1 MISPFETFE
10 EFSTAEGPIYTF
22 ANSPAVIGILLVI
35 CLLLSLYFVYA
46 SFVIKK
52 GASNAQNPM
61 FLGIVIATGAL
72 SLADHLYSNH
82 IRGSDYPRGE
92 AALHRPTANVTQSDK
107 AASRNTHSNFQ
118 PLALLGLVGGGTAT
132 HRRKSRRP
140 QRYAA
145 IRKRRVR

>member
-22 ANSPAVIGILLVI
+22 ANSPAVIGVLLII
-35 CLLLSLYFVYA
+35 CLLISLYFVYA

-52 GASNAQNPM
+52 GVSTGQNPM

-72 SLADHLYSNH
+72 SLADHVYANH
-82 IRGSDYPRGE
+82 FREGD
-92 AALHRPTANVTQSDK
+92 RPTADITQSDK
-107 AASRNTHSNFQ
+107 PHPGRNFQ
-118 PLALLGLVGGGTAT
+118 PLALLGLVGSRAAT
-132 HRRKSRRP
+132 RRRKNRRP
-140 QRYAA
+140 QYSAA

>member
-22 ANSPAVIGILLVI
+22 ANSPAVISVLLII
-35 CLLLSLYFVYA
+35 CLLISLYFVYA

-52 GASNAQNPM
+52 GTSNAQNPM

-82 IRGSDYPRGE
+82 VKGNNYSREE
-92 AALHRPTANVTQSDK
+92 AALHRPTANVTQPK
-107 AASRNTHSNFQ
+107 APFRTTSSSFQ
-118 PLALLGLVGGGTAT
+118 PLALLGLVGGGAAT
-132 HRRKSRRP
+132 RRRKNRP

-145 IRKRRVR
+145 IRKRIR

>member
-22 ANSPAVIGILLVI
+22 ANSPSVIGILLVI
-35 CLLLSLYFVYA
+35 CALLSLYFVYA

-82 IRGSDYPRGE
+82 VRGNDRQ
-92 AALHRPTANVTQSDK
+92 TANVTQSDK
-107 AASRNTHSNFQ
+107 AASRNTRSSFQ
-118 PLALLGLVGGGTAT
+118 PLALLGLVGGGAAT

-145 IRKRRVR
+145 IRKRRIR

>member
-22 ANSPAVIGILLVI
+22 ANSPAVIGALLII

-52 GASNAQNPM
+52 GVSTGQNPM

-72 SLADHLYSNH
+72 SLADQIYVNH
-82 IRGSDYPRGE
+82 VRGGDYPKGE
-92 AALHRPTANVTQSDK
+92 TALHRPTASITQPK
-107 AASRNTHSNFQ
+107 ASSRNPRSNFQ
-118 PLALLGLVGGGTAT
+118 PLALLGLVGGGAAIR
-132 HRRKSRRP
+132 RRKNRRS
-140 QRYAA
+140 QHSAA
-145 IRKRRVR
+145 IRKRIR

>member
-22 ANSPAVIGILLVI
+22 ANNPAVIGILLVI
-35 CLLLSLYFVYA
+35 CLLISLYFVYA

-52 GASNAQNPM
+52 GGSTGQNPM

-72 SLADHLYSNH
+72 SLADQVYANYV
-82 IRGSDYPRGE
+82 REGN
-92 AALHRPTANVTQSDK
+92 RPTVSITQSETPH
-107 AASRNTHSNFQ
+107 ASRNFQ
-118 PLALLGLVGGGTAT
+118 PLALLGLVGGKAAR
-132 HRRKSRRP
+132 RRKNRRP
-140 QRYAA
+140 QHSAA